1 MIPNSN
7 SLMLPFIPSS
17 RRSFG
22 PARVVYAIKVDD
34 TGLDQSAQLEQMMP
48 VTPIAC
54 EPRGIETQHRT
65 NLSGA
70 QGGDQAIEA
79 GPFDGAARSAT
90 KIVVNDVDVGEAAS
104 TCDFD
109 QLVLPP
115 LAFQVRLDLLWRRL
129 ANINDRLT
137 LQNGYR
143 NESVMRC
150 HR

>member
-1 MIPNSN
+1 MMSWQGDANKSGHSP
-7 SLMLPFIPSS
+7 
-17 RRSFG
+17 RG
-22 PARVVYAIKVDD
+22 PQGA
-34 TGLDQSAQLEQMMP
+34 
-48 VTPIAC
+48 
-54 EPRGIETQHRT
+54 GIETQHRT

-70 QGGDQAIEA
+70 QGGDQAIEP
-79 GPFDGAARSAT
+79 GPFDSAARSAT
-90 KIVVNDVDVGEAAS
+90 KIVVDHVDVGEPAS

-129 ANINDRLT
+129 ADIDDSLA
-137 LQNGYR
+137 LQNGWR

>member
-1 MIPNSN
+1 MR
-7 SLMLPFIPSS
+7 SS
-17 RRSFG
+17 VGWRSTASISPIWKAFL
-22 PARVVYAIKVDD
+22 AIEVDD
-34 TGLDQSAQLEQMMP
+34 AGFHQSAQLEQMMP

-90 KIVVNDVDVGEAAS
+90 KVVVDHVDVGEPAS

-115 LAFQVRLDLLWRRL
+115 LAFQVRLDLLRGRL
-129 ANINDRLT
+129 ADIDHRLA
-137 LQNGYR
+137 LQNGCR
-143 NESVMRC
+143 KESVMRC